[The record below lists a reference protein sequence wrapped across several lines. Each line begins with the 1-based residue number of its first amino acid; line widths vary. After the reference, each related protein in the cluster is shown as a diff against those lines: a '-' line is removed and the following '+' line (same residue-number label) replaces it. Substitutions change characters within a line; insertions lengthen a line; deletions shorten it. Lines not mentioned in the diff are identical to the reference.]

1 VVARL
6 EATRDLRPLLPHE
19 ESLCKE
25 LKVKTLGLS
34 SLQRTTARQESI
46 ILWLKEGDTQMSFV
60 DEGTVVLDEGAKA
73 DLLYSFF
80 HSVLGTPSTCSN
92 SLNLDALNLRHLDSD
107 GLGERFTE
115 DEVWNVIRSLM
126 SDKAS
131 GLDGFITR
139 FLQAA

>member
-1 VVARL
+1 
-6 EATRDLRPLLPHE
+6 LLPHE

-34 SLQRTTARQESI
+34 SLQRTIARQESI
-46 ILWLKEGDTQMSFV
+46 ILCLKEGDTPMSFV

-80 HSVLGTPSTCSN
+80 HSVLGMPSTRSN

-126 SDKAS
+126 PDKAS
-131 GLDGFITR
+131 GLDGFIAR
-139 FLQAA
+139 FFQAA